1 MSGTNLPRYGH
12 GYKPSVYDTYLP
24 DAVDDS
30 KDLTTNQ
37 FLLRTYYGS
46 HVGRGS
52 NKEFYDRRTPV
63 LTASLSPGNV
73 APMAVRFEPTTDDS
87 PQRNN
92 QHLVFEG
99 ITKGG
104 DFVYNPFG
112 AEIGSTA
119 EGGNN
124 GIFTFSFWIRAD
136 QHTTTNNPNGYK
148 NIFNSD
154 YGGGVKI
161 QIGQKPS
168 VNYGDIAFQVH
179 HGENQYKFISTSTNT
194 GISSSTS
201 WYHVVITYDGSSAG
215 NTPVLYVNGSSKTWN
230 TSPTTS
236 GAFNGFISS
245 GSNWI
250 HPAIGNSANTS
261 EQRHNG
267 FHYSGY
273 IADFAVWNEA
283 LTASEVGA
291 IYRAN
296 ASNIRATVPLGS
308 SFHGNMDDLA
318 VWTRELGSE
327 DIKAIYAAHNGAY
340 DPKSGFLNNP
350 PRVMIRDAD
359 NHPGVYPT
367 HIRLSLI
374 HI

>member
-168 VNYGDIAFQVH
+168 VNYGDIAFQDH
-179 HGENQYKFISTSTNT
+179 H
-194 GISSSTS
+194 
-201 WYHVVITYDGSSAG
+201 
-215 NTPVLYVNGSSKTWN
+215 
-230 TSPTTS
+230 
-236 GAFNGFISS
+236 
-245 GSNWI
+245 
-250 HPAIGNSANTS
+250 
-261 EQRHNG
+261 
-267 FHYSGY
+267 
-273 IADFAVWNEA
+273 
-283 LTASEVGA
+283 
-291 IYRAN
+291 
-296 ASNIRATVPLGS
+296 
-308 SFHGNMDDLA
+308 
-318 VWTRELGSE
+318 
-327 DIKAIYAAHNGAY
+327 
-340 DPKSGFLNNP
+340 
-350 PRVMIRDAD
+350 
-359 NHPGVYPT
+359 
-367 HIRLSLI
+367 
-374 HI
+374 